1 MACEAC
7 KTIPPVV
14 AEGYVEKGKWEEI
27 GGLKTC
33 MILSSRPMVV
43 VLSDIPLQ

>member
-7 KTIPPVV
+7 KTIPPVL

-33 MILSSRPMVV
+33 KSTSNRTCIFGYE
-43 VLSDIPLQ
+43 D

>member
-14 AEGYVEKGKWEEI
+14 AEGYVEKGNWEDV

-33 MILSSRPMVV
+33 LNPFFPSHRFIG
-43 VLSDIPLQ
+43 